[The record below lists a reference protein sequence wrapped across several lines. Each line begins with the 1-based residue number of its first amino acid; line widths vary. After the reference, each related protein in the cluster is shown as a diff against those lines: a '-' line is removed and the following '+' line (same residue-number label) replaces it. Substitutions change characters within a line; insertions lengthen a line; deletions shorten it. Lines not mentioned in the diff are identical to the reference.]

1 MAQQVGEGMLAFEAA
16 VEQQE
21 SAAAGAGDLAAD
33 GAVVER
39 EAVQLIDL
47 GAGAMVKAGQVGQ
60 EAAVALR
67 AELIVEAEELRRLGW
82 QDVLSKD

>member
-1 MAQQVGEGMLAFEAA
+1 MPTPTL
-16 VEQQE
+16 
-21 SAAAGAGDLAAD
+21 DLKLRLNGSECIFRIRPGRKPD
-33 GAVVER
+33 TWVFV
-39 EAVQLIDL
+39 IDR